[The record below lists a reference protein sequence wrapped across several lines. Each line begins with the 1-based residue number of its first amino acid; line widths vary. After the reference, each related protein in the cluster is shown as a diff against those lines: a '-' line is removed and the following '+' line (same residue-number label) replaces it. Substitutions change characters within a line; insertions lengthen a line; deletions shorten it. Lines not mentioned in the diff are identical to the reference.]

1 MLKGFKSVKLKRVKL
16 SLSQPVTVQDLQRGL
31 EQLLGPQ
38 ATWKIPEQGEAMEA
52 IMNLTQQQQ
61 LMVVLPTGAGKS
73 VLFMLPALLE
83 EMGTNIVVVPFAA
96 LMDDLVD
103 RARLAGIDCLRW
115 KSSRLQDREQPVR
128 AARLVVVSADVVEI
142 DQFRNY
148 LDSLRSR
155 KLLKRIFF
163 DEAHT
168 AILDVAYRRRLEGLK
183 GLHRNGCPVI
193 ALTATMP
200 GVMERWFRQTMLMGA
215 AEIIRA
221 STVKCN
227 IRYNVIRIEG
237 GSSKQRGGRV
247 AVQDEVVRVVLRME
261 KAMYGRQ
268 KGVVYCRSRTACEA
282 LAEKLGCDFYHSG
295 VVESERQARL
305 QRWIEGGGGNRWMVA
320 TTGLGTGVDI
330 KGIVGVVHMEQPYGI
345 VDFVQQTGRGGRCEG
360 EVVESV
366 VVMEA
371 KKVRMDEKRSDVEHR
386 NHQAME
392 WFVESHGCRR
402 VVLGM
407 FMDVGLADCGQ
418 DCEQLQVEAC
428 DRCRVYKAG

>member
-1 MLKGFKSVKLKRVKL
+1 
-16 SLSQPVTVQDLQRGL
+16 
-31 EQLLGPQ
+31 
-38 ATWKIPEQGEAMEA
+38 
-52 IMNLTQQQQ
+52 
-61 LMVVLPTGAGKS
+61 
-73 VLFMLPALLE
+73 
-83 EMGTNIVVVPFAA
+83 MGTNIVVVPFAA

-227 IRYNVIRIEG
+227 IRYKRDPYRGGVVVSREEG
-237 GSSKQRGGRV
+237 GWQYRMRWSVWCCGWRRRCTVVRKGWCTAVPVPRVKHWQRSWGVISITVAWWKASGRRGGKRAAGAV
-247 AVQDEVVRVVLRME
+247 AEVDR
-261 KAMYGRQ
+261 GRWWQ
-268 KGVVYCRSRTACEA
+268 SMDGGDDRLGDPGWISKG
-282 LAEKLGCDFYHSG
+282 LWGWL
-295 VVESERQARL
+295 
-305 QRWIEGGGGNRWMVA
+305 
-320 TTGLGTGVDI
+320 
-330 KGIVGVVHMEQPYGI
+330 HMEQPYGI

-428 DRCRVYKAG
+428 DRCRAKHQYVDGRGAEGRDEEELREKNKDGEVAAEERGGGGGGGGRGEE